1 MKNCVLLVGNFL
13 SEKQGSRGVCEDLAI
28 KLTDDGWNVITTS
41 DKKSRMFRLLDM
53 LQTTWSHRH
62 QYNIALVDVYSG
74 AAFTWADLVCR
85 VLRYLHKPYMLT
97 LHGGNLPTFAID
109 HSYRVKKLLES
120 ASVVTTPSNYLL
132 EHMRSY
138 RNDIQLVPNPLD
150 LDKYKFKNIQSNIQ
164 PKLIWLRAF
173 HDVYN
178 PDLAIKVIA
187 ELSSSVPDVE
197 LIMVGPDKG
206 DGSLQRCQQLA
217 NKLSVQKHIQFIGGV
232 PKTAV
237 PHWLA
242 KGDIFINTTNIDNT
256 PVSVIEA
263 MACGL
268 CVVSTNVG
276 GIPYLLNHE
285 QDSLLVSPTEPEA
298 MANAIRRILTEPALV
313 DRLSRNA
320 HAKAKQFDWTVILP
334 QWESLLTKVIRES
347 EL

>member
-1 MKNCVLLVGNFL
+1 MKSSVLLIGNFL

-28 KLTDDGWNVITTS
+28 KLADDGWNVITTS
-41 DKKSRMFRLLDM
+41 EKKSRVFRLLDM
-53 LQTTWSHRH
+53 LQTTWRHRH
-62 QYNIALVDVYSG
+62 QYNVALVDVYSG

-85 VLRYLHKPYMLT
+85 VLRHLHKPYILT
-97 LHGGNLPTFAID
+97 LHGGNLPTFAVD

-132 EHMRSY
+132 EHMHPYCS
-138 RNDIQLVPNPLD
+138 NIQLVPNPLG
-150 LDKYKFKNIQSNIQ
+150 LDKYKFKDIKSNLQ

-187 ELSSSVPDVE
+187 ELSSSFPDVE

-217 NKLSVQKHIQFIGGV
+217 VELGVQKHIQFIKGV
-232 PKTAV
+232 PKTEV

-276 GIPYLLNHE
+276 GIPYLLQHE
-285 QDSLLVSPTEPEA
+285 YDALLVP
-298 MANAIRRILTEPALV
+298 ANDYRTMSDALCRILSDPE
-313 DRLSRNA
+313 LSRYLANNA
-320 HAKAKQFDWTVILP
+320 RAKTEQFDWSVVLP
-334 QWESLLTKVIRES
+334 QWETLIKSIL
-347 EL
+347 